1 MQSAIEIPRDHPS
14 FAGHFPKFPVLP
26 GAALLDAAL
35 QVIQR
40 ERGIDLT
47 QWQVASVKFIDVVRP
62 GDALRLEHIV
72 AGKSGLIRFTVRVAE
87 RTVASGSLS
96 STAPAGASRPG
107 ASQPGAAQP
116 SSGA

>member
-1 MQSAIEIPRDHPS
+1 MQSAIAVPSDHPS

-26 GAALLDAAL
+26 GAVLLDAAL

-40 ERGIDLT
+40 DRGIDLT
-47 QWQVASVKFIDVVRP
+47 QWRIASIKFLDVVRP
-62 GDALRLEHIV
+62 GDALCLEHE
-72 AGKSGLIRFTVRVAE
+72 ARRSGLIRFTVRVAE

-96 STAPAGASRPG
+96 SMAQAGA
-107 ASQPGAAQP
+107 AQPGAAQS

>member
-1 MQSAIEIPRDHPS
+1 MQSSIEVPRDHPS

-47 QWQVASVKFIDVVRP
+47 QWRIASVKFIDAVRP

-72 AGKSGLIRFTVRVAE
+72 ASKSGPIRFTVRVAD
-87 RTVASGSLS
+87 RTVAIGSLS
-96 STAPAGASRPG
+96 SATPAG
-107 ASQPGAAQP
+107 ASQPGAAQS